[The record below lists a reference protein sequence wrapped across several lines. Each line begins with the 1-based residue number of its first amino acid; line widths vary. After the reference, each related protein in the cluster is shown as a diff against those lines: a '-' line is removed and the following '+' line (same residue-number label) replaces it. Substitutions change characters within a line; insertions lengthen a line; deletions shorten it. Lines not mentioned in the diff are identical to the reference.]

1 MGILDRE
8 IICGVPAGAQINRR
22 KKQEMM
28 TRRSFLKITG
38 AMALA
43 VGAAGALSGCD
54 AVDNAVGSF
63 FQQYGDQKGHAAD
76 SAGSFMY
83 ALSNQYQPWSYGEEL
98 VLLAVEFQVKNLTN
112 ETVTFKASDITSA
125 TIDGHKAKVVL
136 DPKKAANVSGLDKYT
151 PLFDANG
158 TKTYGPG
165 KDLNKAEAGYICFQP
180 VGEAHVNKNWSS
192 LEFTFNLKGKTST
205 FVMNRNADGSVTSAR
220 K

>member
-1 MGILDRE
+1 M
-8 IICGVPAGAQINRR
+8 
-22 KKQEMM
+22 EMM

-54 AVDNAVGSF
+54 AVDNALGSF

-125 TIDGHKAKVVL
+125 KIDGHKAKVVL
-136 DPKKAANVSGLDKYT
+136 DPKKAANVSGLGKYT

-158 TKTYGPG
+158 TKTYAPG

-180 VGEAHVNKNWSS
+180 EAEAHVSKNWSS
-192 LEFTFNLKGKTST
+192 LEFTFTLKGKTST

>member
-1 MGILDRE
+1 M
-8 IICGVPAGAQINRR
+8 
-22 KKQEMM
+22 EMM

-54 AVDNAVGSF
+54 AVDNALGSF

-83 ALSNQYQPWSYGEEL
+83 ALSNRSRVWSYGEEL
-98 VLLAVEFQVKNLTN
+98 ALLAVEFQVKNLTN

-125 TIDGHKAKVVL
+125 TIDGHKANVVL
-136 DPKKAANVSGLDKYT
+136 DPKTAINGRDVGEYT

-158 TKTYGPG
+158 TKTYAPG

>member
-1 MGILDRE
+1 MVVWGR
-8 IICGVPAGAQINRR
+8 A
-22 KKQEMM
+22 
-28 TRRSFLKITG
+28 
-38 AMALA
+38 
-43 VGAAGALSGCD
+43 GAAGCRIPS
-54 AVDNAVGSF
+54 
-63 FQQYGDQKGHAAD
+63 Q
-76 SAGSFMY
+76 
-83 ALSNQYQPWSYGEEL
+83 E
-98 VLLAVEFQVKNLTN
+98 LTN

>member
-1 MGILDRE
+1 M
-8 IICGVPAGAQINRR
+8 
-22 KKQEMM
+22 EMM

-54 AVDNAVGSF
+54 AVDNALGSF

-76 SAGSFMY
+76 SAGSFMS

-136 DPKKAANVSGLDKYT
+136 DPKKAANVSGLGKYI

-192 LEFTFNLKGKTST
+192 LEFTFTLKGKSST

>member
-1 MGILDRE
+1 M
-8 IICGVPAGAQINRR
+8 
-22 KKQEMM
+22 EMM

-54 AVDNAVGSF
+54 AVDNALGSF

-76 SAGSFMY
+76 SADSFMY
-83 ALSNQYQPWSYGEEL
+83 ALSNQYQQWSNGEEL

-136 DPKKAANVSGLDKYT
+136 DPKKAANVSGLGKYI

-192 LEFTFNLKGKTST
+192 LEFTFTLKGKSST

>member
-1 MGILDRE
+1 M
-8 IICGVPAGAQINRR
+8 
-22 KKQEMM
+22 EMM

-54 AVDNAVGSF
+54 AVDNALGSF

-83 ALSNQYQPWSYGEEL
+83 ALSNRYCGWSYEKEL
-98 VLLAVEFQVKNLTN
+98 VLLAIGFQVKNLTN

-125 TIDGHKAKVVL
+125 KIDGHKAKVVL
-136 DPKKAANVSGLDKYT
+136 DPKKAANVSDVGEYT

-165 KDLNKAEAGYICFQP
+165 KDLNKAEEGCIYFQP
-180 VGEAHVNKNWSS
+180 EGEAHVNENWSS
-192 LEFTFNLKGKTST
+192 LEFTFTLKGKSST

>member
-1 MGILDRE
+1 M
-8 IICGVPAGAQINRR
+8 
-22 KKQEMM
+22 EMM

-76 SAGSFMY
+76 SVGSFMY
-83 ALSNQYQPWSYGEEL
+83 ALSNRSCAWSYGGEL
-98 VLLAVEFQVKNLTN
+98 ALLAIGFQVKNLTD

-125 TIDGHKAKVVL
+125 TIDGHKANVVL
-136 DPKKAANVSGLDKYT
+136 DPKTAINGRDVGEYT

-165 KDLNKAEAGYICFQP
+165 KNLNKAEEGCIYFQP
-180 VGEAHVNKNWSS
+180 AVYAEGEAPVNKNWSS
-192 LEFTFNLKGKTST
+192 LEFTFKLKGKTST

>member
-1 MGILDRE
+1 M
-8 IICGVPAGAQINRR
+8 
-22 KKQEMM
+22 EMM

-83 ALSNQYQPWSYGEEL
+83 ALSNQYQQWSNGEEL

-136 DPKKAANVSGLDKYT
+136 DPKKAANVSGLGKYT

-158 TKTYGPG
+158 TKTYAPG

-192 LEFTFNLKGKTST
+192 LEFTFTLKGKSST

>member
-1 MGILDRE
+1 M
-8 IICGVPAGAQINRR
+8 
-22 KKQEMM
+22 EMM

-54 AVDNAVGSF
+54 TVDNELGSF

-76 SAGSFMY
+76 SVGSFMY
-83 ALSNQYQPWSYGEEL
+83 ALSNRSCAWSYGGEL
-98 VLLAVEFQVKNLTN
+98 ALLAIGFQVKNLTD

-125 TIDGHKAKVVL
+125 KIDGHKANVVL
-136 DPKKAANVSGLDKYT
+136 DPKTAINGRDVGEYT

-165 KDLNKAEAGYICFQP
+165 KNLNKAEEGCIYFQP
-180 VGEAHVNKNWSS
+180 AVYAEGETHVNKNWSS
-192 LEFTFNLKGKTST
+192 LEFTFKLKGKTST

>member
-1 MGILDRE
+1 M
-8 IICGVPAGAQINRR
+8 
-22 KKQEMM
+22 EMM

-38 AMALA
+38 AMA
-43 VGAAGALSGCD
+43 
-54 AVDNAVGSF
+54 
-63 FQQYGDQKGHAAD
+63 
-76 SAGSFMY
+76 
-83 ALSNQYQPWSYGEEL
+83 
-98 VLLAVEFQVKNLTN
+98 LAVEFQVKNLTN

-136 DPKKAANVSGLDKYT
+136 DPKKAANVSGLGKYT

-180 VGEAHVNKNWSS
+180 VYAEGEAPVNKNWSS
-192 LEFTFNLKGKTST
+192 LEFTFKLKGNTST
-205 FVMNRNADGSVTSAR
+205 FVMNRNADGSITSAR

>member
-1 MGILDRE
+1 M
-8 IICGVPAGAQINRR
+8 
-22 KKQEMM
+22 EMM

-83 ALSNQYQPWSYGEEL
+83 ALSNRNNRWWYGEEL
-98 VLLAVEFQVKNLTN
+98 ALLAIGFQVKNLT
-112 ETVTFKASDITSA
+112 EDTVTFKASDITSA

-136 DPKKAANVSGLDKYT
+136 DPKKEANVSDVGEYT

-165 KDLNKAEAGYICFQP
+165 KNLSKAEEGCIYFQP
-180 VGEAHVNKNWSS
+180 VYAEGEAHDVNKNWSS

>member
-1 MGILDRE
+1 ME
-8 IICGVPAGAQINRR
+8 I
-22 KKQEMM
+22 M

-76 SAGSFMY
+76 SVGSFMY
-83 ALSNQYQPWSYGEEL
+83 ALSNRSCAWSYGGEL
-98 VLLAVEFQVKNLTN
+98 ALLAIGFQVKNLTD
-112 ETVTFKASDITSA
+112 ETVTFKATDITSA

-136 DPKKAANVSGLDKYT
+136 DPKTAINGRDVGEYT

-158 TKTYGPG
+158 TKTYAPG
-165 KDLNKAEAGYICFQP
+165 KNLNKAEEGCIYFQP
-180 VGEAHVNKNWSS
+180 VYAEGEAHVNKNWSS
-192 LEFTFNLKGKTST
+192 LEFTFTLKGKTST
-205 FVMNRNADGSVTSAR
+205 FVMNRNADGNVTSAR

>member
-1 MGILDRE
+1 M
-8 IICGVPAGAQINRR
+8 
-22 KKQEMM
+22 EMM

-83 ALSNQYQPWSYGEEL
+83 ALSNRSCAWSYGGEL
-98 VLLAVEFQVKNLTN
+98 ALLAIGFQVKNLTD

-125 TIDGHKAKVVL
+125 KIDGHKANVVL
-136 DPKKAANVSGLDKYT
+136 DPKTAINGRDVGEYT

-165 KDLNKAEAGYICFQP
+165 KNLNKAEEGCIYFQP
-180 VGEAHVNKNWSS
+180 AVYAEGEVHVNKNWSS
-192 LEFTFNLKGKTST
+192 LEFTFTLKGKTST
-205 FVMNRNADGSVTSAR
+205 FVMNRNADGSITSAR

>member
-1 MGILDRE
+1 M
-8 IICGVPAGAQINRR
+8 
-22 KKQEMM
+22 KMM

-54 AVDNAVGSF
+54 AVDNALGSF

-83 ALSNQYQPWSYGEEL
+83 ALSNRNNRWWYGEEL
-98 VLLAVEFQVKNLTN
+98 ALLAIGFQVKNLTD
-112 ETVTFKASDITSA
+112 ETVTFKASDITRA

-136 DPKKAANVSGLDKYT
+136 DPKKEANVSDVGEYT

-165 KDLNKAEAGYICFQP
+165 KNLSKAEEGCIYFQP
-180 VGEAHVNKNWSS
+180 VYAEGEAHDVNKNWSS
-192 LEFTFNLKGKTST
+192 LEFTFTLKGKTST

-220 K
+220 KE

>member
-1 MGILDRE
+1 M
-8 IICGVPAGAQINRR
+8 
-22 KKQEMM
+22 EMM

-63 FQQYGDQKGHAAD
+63 FQQYGDQKGHAAA

>member
-1 MGILDRE
+1 M
-8 IICGVPAGAQINRR
+8 
-22 KKQEMM
+22 EMM

-54 AVDNAVGSF
+54 TVDNELGSF

-76 SAGSFMY
+76 SVGSFMY
-83 ALSNQYQPWSYGEEL
+83 ALSNRSCAWSYGGEL
-98 VLLAVEFQVKNLTN
+98 ALLAIGFQVKNLTD

-125 TIDGHKAKVVL
+125 KIDGHKANVVL
-136 DPKKAANVSGLDKYT
+136 DPKKEANVSDVGKCT
-151 PLFDANG
+151 PLFGANG

-165 KDLNKAEAGYICFQP
+165 KNLNKAEEGCIYFQP
-180 VGEAHVNKNWSS
+180 AVYAEGETHVNKNWSS
-192 LEFTFNLKGKTST
+192 LEFTFKLKGKTST